1 MRSLG
6 DKRVAVIG
14 LDSYGLA
21 ACELLAEHGAIV
33 RAIDPGSPARAVGV
47 ETVLARL
54 GIKVDTELR
63 GMAVDMVVTSPAA
76 WTGGISPRAPHPAA
90 LPVMSELELGY
101 RQCFCLVVAVA
112 GTNGKSTVAS
122 MIARV
127 LELGQRRVRVAGQE
141 EMPFCRVASESRDQD
156 FMVVEASFGQL
167 EGIDHFRPAV
177 AVLLNLTPTLPARY
191 LAKSELARCGARLFA
206 NQQCFDWAVIQS
218 EALAEL
224 RAAGYEP
231 PSKVITFSASNR
243 RADLWYDRGLL
254 QSRIEGWTGPLLDI
268 AKCRVQGPHQAENL
282 MAALAVGHVMKIPLE
297 TMVTALKDVEAGPD
311 VHESI
316 GERGGV
322 VYVCDARSS
331 NPEALRQALRSVAPG
346 AGGEPNIWLIAGG
359 EDDGY
364 EYHDL
369 GPLLSRRVKRVF
381 LLGAVAV
388 RMRAAWSLFTPCT
401 VVSSLLEAVQ
411 NAADMAER
419 GDVVLFSPA
428 CSSCSAPSS
437 ESLRGK
443 SFREAVR
450 QLAGS
455 AGGNPEFKQPAI

>member
-21 ACELLAEHGAIV
+21 ACELLAESGAIV
-33 RAIDPGSPARAVGV
+33 RAIDPGSPSRAPGA
-47 ETVLARL
+47 ESVLARF
-54 GIKVDTELR
+54 GIQVDSELR

-76 WTGGISPRAPHPAA
+76 WTSGWSPREPQLAA

-101 RQCFCLVVAVA
+101 QHCLCPAVAVA
-112 GTNGKSTVAS
+112 GTNGKSTAAA

-127 LELGQRRVRVAGQE
+127 LELGQRRVLVAGQVNA
-141 EMPFCRVASESRDQD
+141 PLCRVIHGSRDQD

-167 EGIDHFRPAV
+167 EGIEHFRPAV
-177 AVLLNLTPTLPARY
+177 AILLNLTPTLPARY
-191 LAKSELARCGARLFA
+191 LAKPELARCGARMFS
-206 NQQCFDWAVIQS
+206 NQQCFDWAVVQS

-224 RAAGYEP
+224 RAAGLEP

-254 QSRIEGWTGPLLDI
+254 QSRWEGWTGPLLDI

-297 TMVTALKDVEAGPD
+297 TMVTALKDFEVGPD
-311 VHESI
+311 SNEVI
-316 GERGGV
+316 AQRGGAT
-322 VYVCDARSS
+322 YVSDARAS
-331 NPEALRQALRSVAPG
+331 NPAALQQALQTVAPG
-346 AGGEPNIWLIAGG
+346 VGGEANIWLIAGG
-359 EDDGY
+359 NDDGY

-369 GPLLSRRVKRVF
+369 GPLLSRRVKGVF
-381 LLGAVAV
+381 LLGNAAA

-428 CSSCSAPSS
+428 CSSCSEPSH
-437 ESLRGK
+437 ESLRGR
-443 SFREAVR
+443 SFREAIR

-455 AGGNPEFKQPAI
+455 AGGNPEFEQPTI